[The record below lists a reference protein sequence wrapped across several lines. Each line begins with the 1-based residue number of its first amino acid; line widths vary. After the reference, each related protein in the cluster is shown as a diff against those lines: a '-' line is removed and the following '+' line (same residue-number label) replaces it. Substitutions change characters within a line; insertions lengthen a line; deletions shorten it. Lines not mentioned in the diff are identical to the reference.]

1 MNKIPDITLNLSG
14 CLLALAIVVAVLL
27 IPFALVWSLNV
38 LFPVLAIPYNIKTWL
53 AALILMAIMKS
64 RSVDNTQ
71 KR

>member
-1 MNKIPDITLNLSG
+1 MNKISDITLNLSG

>member
-14 CLLALAIVVAVLL
+14 CLLALATVVAVLL